1 MSFHPRNIKVLGQNS
16 VMTRD
21 PSAAPI
27 MLSELQQFVPSI
39 TASEPH
45 ASRSERYG
53 YVSTLDILMQLR
65 DRFHIVK
72 ASQSR
77 VRSDKTRQEYT
88 KHMVRLRQKGV
99 APVDELGGIF
109 PELVLINSHDG
120 SSSYQ
125 LMAGLFRLV
134 CLNGMVVRD
143 SDLGDVRIP
152 HKANAVNDVIDASYT
167 VIESAATGI
176 NVAREWAKIELKR
189 DEQMALAEEVHALRF
204 EPGTAIAQ
212 AIQPTALLAPRRYE
226 DTRAD
231 LWSVTNRIQENVIKG
246 GLVGTARGEDNRG
259 RMTTRWC
266 RSRAVGGV
274 DQDVKLNKAL
284 WSLSEKMAELKQ
296 AA

>member
-1 MSFHPRNIKVLGQNS
+1 MSFHSRNIKSASANLVT
-16 VMTRD
+16 TRD
-21 PSAAPI
+21 PIAAPI
-27 MLSELQQFVPSI
+27 MLSDLQQFVPSI
-39 TASEPH
+39 TAAEPH

-65 DRFHIVK
+65 DRFSIVQ

-77 VRSDKTRQEYT
+77 VRSDASRREYT

-99 APVDELGGIF
+99 APVNELGGLF

-125 LMAGLFRLV
+125 LMAGIFRLV
-134 CLNGMVVRD
+134 CSNGMVVRD
-143 SDLGDVRIP
+143 SNLGDVRIP
-152 HKANAVNDVIDASYT
+152 HKANAVGEVIDASYR
-167 VIESAATGI
+167 VIESAATGVD
-176 NVAREWAKIELKR
+176 VAREWAKIELKR
-189 DEQMALAEEVHALRF
+189 DEQVALAEEVHALRF
-204 EPGTAIAQ
+204 EPGTAVAR
-212 AIQPTALLAPRRYE
+212 AIQPYALLAPRRYE

-246 GLVGTARGEDNRG
+246 GLVGVARDPDAR
-259 RMTTRWC
+259 RSR
-266 RSRAVGGV
+266 RVSSRAVMGV

-284 WSLSEKMAELKQ
+284 WSLAEKMAELKQ